1 MIASTIAGRG
11 ATRVSGDEDRRAGAR
26 RVSKDVMAGDFLREE
41 RSDAKVEAS
50 SNYEAEEL
58 SASTQAGVEN
68 RPMTSAKT
76 DATGLAQRPKRA
88 DARRNYDKL
97 LAAARDAFAQDGAA
111 ATLDDIARRAGVG
124 AGTLYRHFPTRQHLL
139 EAVYIDEVEEMC
151 RSAADLV
158 DLPPWDALVT
168 WLRQFVLYAA
178 TKRALAGELIA
189 YIDQDAEV
197 FRSSRQAI
205 VGAGDA
211 LLARAQQAG
220 VARADMTFV
229 EVGRLLGSIA
239 AIRSSD
245 PQELDRMLEIVLDGL
260 RYRPPGT

>member
-1 MIASTIAGRG
+1 
-11 ATRVSGDEDRRAGAR
+11 
-26 RVSKDVMAGDFLREE
+26 
-41 RSDAKVEAS
+41 
-50 SNYEAEEL
+50 
-58 SASTQAGVEN
+58 
-68 RPMTSAKT
+68 MTSAKT
-76 DATGLAQRPKRA
+76 DATGLAQRPKRV

-97 LAAARDAFAQDGAA
+97 LAAARDAFAEDGAA

-158 DLPPWDALVT
+158 DLPPWDALVA
-168 WLRQFVLYAA
+168 WLRRFVLYAA

-197 FRSSRQAI
+197 FRSSRKAI

-211 LLARAQQAG
+211 LLARAQEAG
-220 VARADMTFV
+220 VARTDMAFV

-239 AIRSSD
+239 GIRSSD

-260 RYRPPGT
+260 RYRPPDA